1 MKLDFFKVW
10 RIVAGILPFA
20 LAIFG
25 IDDRS
30 VSAAIMIVYGS
41 ASLLSFAVYGIDKW
55 LSVKEGHRRVP
66 ENTLHFFTL
75 MGGWPGSL
83 MGQVIFKHKTQK
95 KPFVYILY
103 SIVLFHILGWLIY
116 LSSFRSA

>member
-20 LAIFG
+20 LTIFG

-55 LSVKEGHRRVP
+55 LSVEEGHRRIP
-66 ENTLHFFTL
+66 ENTLHFFAL
-75 MGGWPGSL
+75 MGGWPGLL

-116 LSSFRSA
+116 LSYFRSA